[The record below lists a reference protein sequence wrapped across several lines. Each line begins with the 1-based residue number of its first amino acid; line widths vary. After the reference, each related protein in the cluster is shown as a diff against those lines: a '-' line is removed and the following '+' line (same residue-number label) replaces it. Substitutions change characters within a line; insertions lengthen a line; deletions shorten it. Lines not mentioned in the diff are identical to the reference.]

1 MTLLQSIVSEG
12 YKLDIY
18 QDDWADSP
26 RDWDNLGTMIT
37 WTRDYLSPDK
47 NEFKTPED
55 FLEWWSEQSG
65 VLLPVFMFNH
75 SGVKFSTTP
84 FNDRWDS
91 GQVGFIYATEE
102 KMNDLMYYWRSELS
116 SATEEDIRGILKN
129 EVDNYSDYAEGNVY
143 RYDLWKAKTCEHCQH
158 VEWLDVESCGG
169 YLGGIDEDCIP
180 VSMRGDVH
188 SWLVS
193 K

>member
-1 MTLLQSIVSEG
+1 
-12 YKLDIY
+12 
-18 QDDWADSP
+18 
-26 RDWDNLGTMIT
+26 
-37 WTRDYLSPDK
+37 
-47 NEFKTPED
+47 
-55 FLEWWSEQSG
+55 
-65 VLLPVFMFNH
+65 
-75 SGVKFSTTP
+75 VKFSTTP

-91 GQVGFIYATEE
+91 GQVGFIYVTEE
-102 KMNDLMYYWRSELS
+102 KMSELG
-116 SATEEDIRGILKN
+116 SATEEAIRGILKN